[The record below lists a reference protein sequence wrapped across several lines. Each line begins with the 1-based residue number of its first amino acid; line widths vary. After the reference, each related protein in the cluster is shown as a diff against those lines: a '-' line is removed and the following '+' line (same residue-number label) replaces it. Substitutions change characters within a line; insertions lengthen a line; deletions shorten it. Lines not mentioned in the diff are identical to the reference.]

1 MRVEIT
7 CANRVGILHEIMQI
21 FGEYRINV
29 TSGELGGDSGDKV
42 YLLAPG
48 MLTTQYQA
56 IEKSLYRVPGVQR
69 VRRISL
75 LPLERRYFEL
85 DTLLQ
90 HVTDPVLSVDHAGR
104 VIAANVAAARA
115 FGVSLDRV
123 PGLQLQRFLPLMQVA
138 ELLRDFA
145 VPRFGLPVVVRGQN
159 FRVDWSPIALDNTG
173 DVDSLAGAVLRMQPA
188 EKSEFAAGLP
198 RPVALWDFDLRRE
211 TCLQLQDLSELNS
224 PLLVCGEAGTGKTTF
239 ACAVHYL
246 SPAAARADCHRI
258 VPQNGK
264 MEIPKHLRSTGTLIL
279 EDLHQ
284 LDGEAQ
290 LTIARR
296 LRGLPPSI
304 RLVATCSEPRSLVP
318 ALAQHFSALSLVLPP
333 LRNMRPAL
341 PRFAETLLRQEFPD
355 QEAPV
360 LALEVLELIRRHDW
374 PQNFNGLRD
383 YLAAALGSCKRRGAS
398 TIDIED
404 LPDLT
409 VSASLPWREWGRGL
423 SYKEMMEQLE
433 RSLLSELLVGRS
445 STRELAKEL
454 GISHTAVANKLRKYG
469 LSAHK
474 K

>member
-7 CANRVGILHEIMQI
+7 CTNRVGILHEIMQI

-48 MLTTQYQA
+48 MLATQYQT

-145 VPRFGLPVVVRGQN
+145 VPRYGLPVVVRGQN
-159 FRVDWSPIALDNTG
+159 FRVDWSPIALDKPG
-173 DVDSLAGAVLRMQPA
+173 DVDPLAGAVLRMQPW
-188 EKSEFAAGLP
+188 EKSEFIAGLP

-211 TCLQLQDLSELNS
+211 SCLQLQDLAELGS
-224 PLLVCGEAGTGKTTF
+224 PLLIYGEAGSGKTTF

-246 SPAAARADCHRI
+246 SPTAARADCHRI
-258 VPQNGK
+258 VPQDGK
-264 MEIPKHLRSTGTLIL
+264 LEIPKHLRASGTLIL
-279 EDLHQ
+279 EDLH
-284 LDGEAQ
+284 LLRSEAQ
-290 LTIARR
+290 LAV
-296 LRGLPPSI
+296 LRHLRSLPSSI
-304 RLVATCSEPRSLVP
+304 RLVATCTAPQSLVP
-318 ALAQHFSALSLVLPP
+318 ALAQRFSALCMTLPP
-333 LRNMRPAL
+333 LRNMRPVL
-341 PRFAETLLRQEFPD
+341 PRFAETLLRQELPERERPD
-355 QEAPV
+355 IGA
-360 LALEVLELIRRHDW
+360 EVLDLIRRQDW
-374 PQNFNGLRD
+374 PENFNGLRD
-383 YLAAALGSCKRRGAS
+383 YLMAAAGSCERRRAS
-398 TIDIED
+398 AIALED
-404 LPDLT
+404 VPDLT
-409 VSASLPWREWGRGL
+409 AQKSLSLRDWGRGL
-423 SYKEMMEQLE
+423 SYREMMEQLE
-433 RSLLSELLVGRS
+433 RSLLSELLVGRA

-469 LSAHK
+469 LSAQK